1 MNTVHIENIDLNL
14 LRVFDAVYRAG
25 NVSRAAE
32 ALGLTQPAASH
43 ALTRLR
49 LLLRDPLFVRAP
61 GGVQPTPRADRL
73 AAAVGSALGT
83 LAQAL
88 DERDH
93 FVAAESRQIFRLHMS
108 DIGEARFLPAVMAA
122 LRQQAPG
129 VQLQTLPLPQD
140 EIAAALDSGKLS
152 FAFGFLP
159 GVRDTRR
166 QALLHDRYIVLLRAG
181 HPVLRL
187 RRTSLSLDDMRALD
201 YAAVRSHSETL
212 RILQLL
218 KLEDRLRLT
227 AAHFLALPAIVRS
240 TELAGLMP
248 RNIARGFAQD
258 GGYALAEPKIP
269 LRDFQVS
276 LHWSRRFESDPAN
289 RWMRQLLVKLFR
301 DPPV

>member
-93 FVAAESRQIFRLHMS
+93 FVAAESRQVFRLHMS
-108 DIGEARFLPAVMAA
+108 DIGEARFLPAIMAA
-122 LRQQAPG
+122 LREQAPG

-152 FAFGFLP
+152 YAFGFLP

-166 QALLHDRYIVLLRAG
+166 QPLLHDRYIVLLRAG
-181 HPVLRL
+181 HPVLRQ
-187 RRTSLSLDDMRALD
+187 RRTTLSLEDMHALD

-240 TELAGLMP
+240 TELAVLMP
-248 RNIARGFAQD
+248 RNIASGFALD

-289 RWMRQLLVKLFR
+289 RWMRQLLVSLFR
-301 DPPV
+301 E

>member
-1 MNTVHIENIDLNL
+1 
-14 LRVFDAVYRAG
+14 
-25 NVSRAAE
+25 
-32 ALGLTQPAASH
+32 
-43 ALTRLR
+43 
-49 LLLRDPLFVRAP
+49 LFVRAP

-93 FVAAESRQIFRLHMS
+93 FVAAESRQVFRLHMS
-108 DIGEARFLPAVMAA
+108 DIGEARFLPAIMAA
-122 LRQQAPG
+122 LREQAPG
-129 VQLQTLPLPQD
+129 VQLQTLPLPQE

-166 QALLHDRYIVLLRAG
+166 QPLLHDRYIVLLRAG
-181 HPVLRL
+181 HPVLRQ
-187 RRTSLSLDDMRALD
+187 RRTTLSLEDMHALD

-240 TELAGLMP
+240 TELAVLMP
-248 RNIARGFAQD
+248 RNIASGFAQD

-289 RWMRQLLVKLFR
+289 RWMRQLLVSLFR
-301 DPPV
+301 E

>member
-1 MNTVHIENIDLNL
+1 M
-14 LRVFDAVYRAG
+14 
-25 NVSRAAE
+25 
-32 ALGLTQPAASH
+32 
-43 ALTRLR
+43 
-49 LLLRDPLFVRAP
+49 
-61 GGVQPTPRADRL
+61 
-73 AAAVGSALGT
+73 
-83 LAQAL
+83 
-88 DERDH
+88 
-93 FVAAESRQIFRLHMS
+93 
-108 DIGEARFLPAVMAA
+108 
-122 LRQQAPG
+122 
-129 VQLQTLPLPQD
+129 
-140 EIAAALDSGKLS
+140 
-152 FAFGFLP
+152 
-159 GVRDTRR
+159 
-166 QALLHDRYIVLLRAG
+166 LLRAG

-240 TELAGLMP
+240 TELAVLMP

>member
-152 FAFGFLP
+152 YAFGFLP

-240 TELAGLMP
+240 TELAVLMP

>member
-83 LAQAL
+83 LALAL

-93 FVAAESRQIFRLHMS
+93 FVAADSRQVFRLHMS
-108 DIGEARFLPAVMAA
+108 DIGEARFLPAIMAA
-122 LRQQAPG
+122 LREQAPG
-129 VQLQTLPLPQD
+129 VQLQTVPLPQD

-166 QALLHDRYIVLLRAG
+166 QPLLQDRYIVLLRAG
-181 HPVLRL
+181 HPVLRQ
-187 RRTSLSLDDMRALD
+187 RRTTLSLEDLHALD

-240 TELAGLMP
+240 TELAVLMP

-289 RWMRQLLVKLFR
+289 RWMRQLLVSLFR
-301 DPPV
+301 E

>member
-1 MNTVHIENIDLNL
+1 
-14 LRVFDAVYRAG
+14 
-25 NVSRAAE
+25 
-32 ALGLTQPAASH
+32 
-43 ALTRLR
+43 
-49 LLLRDPLFVRAP
+49 
-61 GGVQPTPRADRL
+61 
-73 AAAVGSALGT
+73 
-83 LAQAL
+83 
-88 DERDH
+88 
-93 FVAAESRQIFRLHMS
+93 
-108 DIGEARFLPAVMAA
+108 
-122 LRQQAPG
+122 
-129 VQLQTLPLPQD
+129 
-140 EIAAALDSGKLS
+140 
-152 FAFGFLP
+152 
-159 GVRDTRR
+159 
-166 QALLHDRYIVLLRAG
+166 
-181 HPVLRL
+181 
-187 RRTSLSLDDMRALD
+187 MRALD

-240 TELAGLMP
+240 TELAVLMP